1 VSGFKNKKAKE
12 MKTYIT
18 KGFEYFYDTIQK
30 QWVLYP
36 IDNLCNRI
44 EWDDNDNPIEVKYF
58 NNRKELNKW
67 LLNQNTK

>member
-1 VSGFKNKKAKE
+1 

-18 KGFEYFYDTIQK
+18 NEFEYFYDKNQK

-36 IDNLCNRI
+36 IDNLGNRI
-44 EWDDNDNPIEVKYF
+44 EWDKNDNPIEARYF

-67 LLNQNTK
+67 LLS